1 MKTYPRIGAAAVAV
15 LLALALVAAT
25 ISAKDKKPRSLGDQV
40 RRELIMLPYY
50 SVFDWLGYELKGN
63 QVTLSGQVTRPS
75 LKSDAEAAV
84 KDIEGVGSVLNNIEV
99 LPLSPND
106 DRIRRAVFR
115 TLYAENSPLFRYG
128 VGAVDSI
135 HIIVKN
141 GNVTLVGTVNSEMDK
156 NIAGV
161 RTNSVT
167 GVFSVTNNLTVGG

>member
-1 MKTYPRIGAAAVAV
+1 MKPWKKMVVG
-15 LLALALVAAT
+15 ALALLVVLALMAPT

-50 SVFDWLGYELKGN
+50 TVFDWLGYELKGD
-63 QVTLSGQVTRPS
+63 QVTLSGQVIRTT
-75 LKSDAEAAV
+75 LKSDAEAVV
-84 KDIEGVGSVLNNIEV
+84 KEIEGVGSVINNIEV
-99 LPLSPND
+99 LPVSPND

-141 GNVTLVGTVNSEMDK
+141 GHVTLVGTVNSEMDK

-161 RTNSVT
+161 RTNSVA